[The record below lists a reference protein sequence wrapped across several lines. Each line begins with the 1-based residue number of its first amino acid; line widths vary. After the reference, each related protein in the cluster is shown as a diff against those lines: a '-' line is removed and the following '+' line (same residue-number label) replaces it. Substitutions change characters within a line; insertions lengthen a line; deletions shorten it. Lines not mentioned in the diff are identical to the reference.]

1 MHLLCHK
8 TNEYLPLDFGMFLPF
23 RKQIEQNFIV
33 RIKIVHSGG
42 RSKGNDR
49 LQGDLFL
56 VDPKQDDRFA
66 KISVQH
72 R

>member
-8 TNEYLPLDFGMFLPF
+8 TNEFLRLNFGMFLPF

-33 RIKIVHSGG
+33 RIKIVHSEGG
-42 RSKGNDR
+42 SKGNDR

-56 VDPKQDDRFA
+56 VDPKQDDGFA
-66 KISVQH
+66 KINVQH